1 MTFYAYA
8 FPNRAANRWLA
19 SAGRGLGHRY
29 LRLNVRDEGDAY
41 VLTAPVP
48 GLKAEAVKIQVLE
61 DVLRIEGEF
70 PADESEYLLHE
81 IPSGAFRRE
90 IRLPSA
96 LEAEKVEAKI
106 ADGILTLR
114 LPKAETSR
122 PKTIKIAAN

>member
-8 FPNRAANRWLA
+8 FPHRAANRWLA
-19 SAGRGLGHRY
+19 SAGRGLGNRY

>member
-8 FPNRAANRWLA
+8 LPHRAANRWLA

-29 LRLNVRDEGDAY
+29 LRLNVRDEDEAY

-48 GLKAEAVKIQVLE
+48 GLKAEDIKIQVIE
-61 DVLRIEGEF
+61 DVLLIEGEF
-70 PADESEYLLHE
+70 PTEDAEYLLHE
-81 IPSGAFRRE
+81 VPSGAFRRE
-90 IRLPSA
+90 LRLPSA
-96 LEAEKVEAKI
+96 LEADKVEARI

-122 PKTIKIAAN
+122 PRQIKIAAN

>member
-1 MTFYAYA
+1 MTLYAYA
-8 FPNRAANRWLA
+8 FPNRIASRWLG

-48 GLKAEAVKIQVLE
+48 GLKAEDLKIQVLE
-61 DVLRIEGEF
+61 DVLQIEGEF
-70 PADESEYLLHE
+70 PVDEAEYLLRE
-81 IPSGAFRRE
+81 IPGGAFRRE

-96 LEAEKVEAKI
+96 LEADNVEAKI
-106 ADGILTLR
+106 SDGILTLR

-122 PKTIKIAAN
+122 PRKIKIAAN

>member
-8 FPNRAANRWLA
+8 YPNRAASRWLA

-29 LRLNVRDEGDAY
+29 LRLNIRDEGEAY

-48 GLKAEAVKIQVLE
+48 GLKAEDLKIQVLE
-61 DVLRIEGEF
+61 DVLQIEGEF

-90 IRLPSA
+90 LRLPSP
-96 LEAEKVEAKI
+96 LEAEKVEARI
-106 ADGILTLR
+106 TDGILTLR

-122 PKTIKIAAN
+122 PKQIKVAAN